1 MENRYK
7 HSLSPVK
14 IGNVE
19 IKNRYALAPI
29 GTGSM
34 NGSRGE
40 YTDNTIEYY
49 LERARG
55 GFGLIVM
62 GSIIVDMEAQKP
74 DLVNGPIPPSYAPM
88 VWREAACRLTERIH
102 AYGTKVFMQIG
113 FGHGRQKPGQK
124 APSPIPRY
132 ADPDKICEQI
142 TVEEIRTK
150 TAYMIKTAKMA
161 KDAGF
166 DGVEVHAMHWGYL
179 LDQFAM
185 EICNFREDAYGG
197 SLENRLRVHR
207 EIVEGI
213 KAECG
218 SDFPVAIRMGM
229 KSYIKGFHRPSLFGD
244 EEAGRTIEEAC
255 EIAKLL
261 ESYGYD
267 MLDCNSG
274 IYDSFYYAV
283 APAYMEK
290 GYNIKLAEEI
300 KKNVSIPVFVAGKMN
315 DPDLCEAAIRDG
327 KIDGVALG
335 RAGLAE
341 SAYPQMLMRGRPD
354 KIHPCIACGNC
365 MSSSFSKVSAT
376 CAVNPVGMRPGQYP
390 LTAAVRKKRVL
401 VVGGGAGGME
411 AARTAAVRGHSVT
424 LTERSDKLGGRL
436 YDAGRHA
443 FKQDIRALTAWY
455 EQELRDL
462 GVDVRTGMEMTPES
476 IKEFGADAVICCTG
490 ADAVMPGSIPG
501 IDSEKAVSCTDVID
515 GIRKVGHKVAIVGA
529 GLVGAEMAYDMAKE
543 EKREVLLID
552 GLNDIL
558 SNDPEGVPFQTR
570 WMLNELLE
578 LNGVK
583 KYMSH
588 RLKEIND
595 KGCLLENSEGE
606 TVEIEADDVIIAVGF
621 RGRKSMRESLYGIDS
636 EVYEIRAA
644 NGIGSIASQVNAA
657 YEIAR
662 NL

>member
-1 MENRYK
+1 
-7 HSLSPVK
+7 
-14 IGNVE
+14 
-19 IKNRYALAPI
+19 
-29 GTGSM
+29 
-34 NGSRGE
+34 
-40 YTDNTIEYY
+40 
-49 LERARG
+49 
-55 GFGLIVM
+55 
-62 GSIIVDMEAQKP
+62 
-74 DLVNGPIPPSYAPM
+74 
-88 VWREAACRLTERIH
+88 
-102 AYGTKVFMQIG
+102 
-113 FGHGRQKPGQK
+113 
-124 APSPIPRY
+124 
-132 ADPDKICEQI
+132 
-142 TVEEIRTK
+142 
-150 TAYMIKTAKMA
+150 
-161 KDAGF
+161 
-166 DGVEVHAMHWGYL
+166 
-179 LDQFAM
+179 
-185 EICNFREDAYGG
+185 
-197 SLENRLRVHR
+197 
-207 EIVEGI
+207 
-213 KAECG
+213 
-218 SDFPVAIRMGM
+218 
-229 KSYIKGFHRPSLFGD
+229 
-244 EEAGRTIEEAC
+244 
-255 EIAKLL
+255 
-261 ESYGYD
+261 
-267 MLDCNSG
+267 
-274 IYDSFYYAV
+274 
-283 APAYMEK
+283 
-290 GYNIKLAEEI
+290 
-300 KKNVSIPVFVAGKMN
+300 
-315 DPDLCEAAIRDG
+315 
-327 KIDGVALG
+327 
-335 RAGLAE
+335 
-341 SAYPQMLMRGRPD
+341 
-354 KIHPCIACGNC
+354 
-365 MSSSFSKVSAT
+365 
-376 CAVNPVGMRPGQYP
+376 
-390 LTAAVRKKRVL
+390 
-401 VVGGGAGGME
+401 ME

-543 EKREVLLID
+543 EKREVVLID

-595 KGCLLENSEGE
+595 KGCLLEKSEGE

-636 EVYEIRAA
+636 EVYEIRSA